1 MVAMEKVTDV
11 PKRMLAS
18 DFDGT
23 LYFMNAKE
31 KVHPEDVTA
40 IREFQEKGNLF
51 GLCTGRSL
59 QGILLVLEEDIQF
72 DFMILA
78 SGALILDK
86 EKKVIRK
93 KCISYELLVD
103 IYEKYTNHVWIV
115 IQANDTVYNI
125 GMEHPLQITINEL
138 GEMRGSDI
146 YGLSFGTE
154 TPNEAERIA
163 REINDHYGDVLSAF
177 QNVCNVDI
185 VAKGCSKGVAFDF
198 VKEYFHADITG
209 AIGDSYNDLPMLQ
222 MAEVPFTFP
231 YAPESMKEY
240 VGEKNIVESV
250 AQALERLS
258 NVKRSDY

>member
-1 MVAMEKVTDV
+1 MAAIEKGTDM
-11 PKRMLAS
+11 PKKMLAS

-23 LYFMNAKE
+23 LYFMNAAE
-31 KVHPEDVTA
+31 KVHPQDVVA

-59 QGILLVLEEDIQF
+59 QGILLVLKEDIRF

-93 KCISYELLVD
+93 KCISYELLED
-103 IYEKYTNHVWIV
+103 IYEKYTDHVWIV

-125 GMEHPLQITINEL
+125 GMEHPLQITIKEL
-138 GEMRGSDI
+138 SEMRGSDI

-154 TPNEAERIA
+154 KPEEAARIA
-163 REINDHYGDVLSAF
+163 REINEHYGERLNAF

-185 VAKGCSKGVAFDF
+185 VAKGCSKGEAFEF
-198 VKEYFHADITG
+198 VKDYFHADLTG

-222 MAEVPFTFP
+222 MAEIPFTFP

-240 VGEKNIVESV
+240 VGEQNIVESV
-250 AQALERLS
+250 AWALERLS
-258 NVKRSDY
+258 LC